1 MGCDFYI
8 IKLLRVYTSDSAY
21 VEIELDR
28 ERGYYDDFQF
38 DEDAD
43 DYDEKLS
50 EHIREL
56 LTPKVEPITIYS
68 NNSWNK
74 SSCEVKYKERIVDEI
89 TKHNKQWSDVVKV
102 IKVEERH
109 D

>member
-8 IKLLRVYTSDSAY
+8 IKLLRIYCSESVFI
-21 VEIELDR
+21 EIELDR
-28 ERGYYDDFQF
+28 ERGYYDDSQF

-43 DYDEKLS
+43 DFDEKLHD
-50 EHIREL
+50 HIRQL
-56 LTPKVEPITIYS
+56 LTPKVDPITIYN

-89 TKHNKQWSDVVKV
+89 TKHDKQWSDVVKV
-102 IKVEERH
+102 IKVEERR